1 MKELLYAL
9 PGGFVSQYPR
19 YGLTPAHMRY
29 RLMPGPHLAAMSV
42 EGISGGAMFIAAG
55 ADAFSGDGAL
65 CCRQIVGECR
75 KRHFSR
81 VILDYE
87 GDAAAAVPFAR
98 TLSRFCSQHGLPLYL
113 PEPIASPSL
122 PCRVL
127 ISSVVTS
134 GTLERRL
141 QAAAETYGTE
151 RVVLALEAVAEDFPL
166 PASSPRGTPLG
177 TDTLAALIRQLEPAV
192 FFDHGLCA
200 HYFTYMSRSEGAHFV
215 LFDSPRS
222 LRQKLDTAR
231 HLGLSSALLAAPQT
245 EGWLDDIFGEAP
257 LPQS

>member
-9 PGGFVSQYPR
+9 PGGFVSQYSR

-29 RLMPGPHLAAMSV
+29 RLIPGPHLATMGAD
-42 EGISGGAMFIAAG
+42 GISGGAMFIAAG
-55 ADAFSGDGAL
+55 ADAFSGNDAL

-98 TLSRFCSQHGLPLYL
+98 TLSRFCSQHGLTLYL

-122 PCRVL
+122 HCQVL
-127 ISSVVTS
+127 ISSVVTT

-141 QAAAETYGTE
+141 QAAAETYGRE

-177 TDTLAALIRQLEPAV
+177 TDALAALIRQLEPAV

-215 LFDSPRS
+215 LFDSPHS

-231 HLGLSSALLAAPQT
+231 RLSLDSALLAAPQT
-245 EGWLDDIFGEAP
+245 EGWLEDIFG
-257 LPQS
+257 PQT